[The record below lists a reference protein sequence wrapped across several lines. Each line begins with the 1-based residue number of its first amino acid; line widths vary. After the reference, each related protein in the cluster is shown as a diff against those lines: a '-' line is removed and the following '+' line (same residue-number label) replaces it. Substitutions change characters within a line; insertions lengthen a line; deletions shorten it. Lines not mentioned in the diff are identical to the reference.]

1 VSDARVLQALVRQA
15 DGNDLRG
22 VLEVGRR
29 TWPETY
35 GPIAGDDYV
44 SMGLAKWWTTDATIP
59 AIRAGRVL
67 VAELDDRIVGMVSVG
82 PQDGHLVVWKIYVL
96 REFQG
101 RRIGSALLSSAI
113 ERARDTY
120 DEVWL
125 SYVDGNEGAAR
136 FYRRHGFTEVDRE
149 PGDGGLPDTVWMSRP
164 VDLATDM
171 ADDVPDDVPDVLSDE
186 MLDHVPDRAGG
197 P

>member
-1 VSDARVLQALVRQA
+1 MLQALVREA

-44 SMGLAKWWTTDATIP
+44 AMGLAKWWTADATIP

-67 VAELDDRIVGMVSVG
+67 VAELDDRVVGMISVG

-113 ERARDTY
+113 ERAREIY
-120 DEVWL
+120 DEIWL
-125 SYVDGNEGAAR
+125 PYVDGNEGAAR

-149 PGDGGLPDTVWMSRP
+149 PGDGGLPDTVWLSRP
-164 VDLATDM
+164 IDLPTDAPVDAPDETGDE
-171 ADDVPDDVPDVLSDE
+171 VP
-186 MLDHVPDRAGG
+186 DHVPGHAGG
-197 P
+197 GT